1 MSLFHYSLILDYIM
15 FGGFFWLRTKYH
27 KINTLQLLMAMTK
40 FTAVWFAIYGLYT
53 GEFLSTMKV
62 IAHVPLIL
70 VPLIKLFICNGLV
83 YLLYA
88 YVIM

>member
-1 MSLFHYSLILDYIM
+1 
-15 FGGFFWLRTKYH
+15 
-27 KINTLQLLMAMTK
+27 MTK